1 MMSTNE
7 INFLY
12 KLLLTNRQILS
23 RKAFV
28 NNSSANEKW
37 SKAEVLKIIQSGGFL
52 GRLLRPLKKV
62 GLPLMKNVPAPL
74 AKSVLVPLGLT
85 GAASAADARKKTSG
99 TYGWRTTTLILSN
112 EEMKEIMEKDK
123 SLEDPGLLI
132 KVVLRQLKINKEVDF
147 LEWY

>member
-28 NNSSANEKW
+28 NNSKS
-37 SKAEVLKIIQSGGFL
+37 EVLKIIQSGGFL

-62 GLPLMKNVPAPL
+62 GLLLMKNVPTPL

-85 GAASAADARKKTSG
+85 RAASAADARKKH
-99 TYGWRTTTLILSN
+99 LELMV
-112 EEMKEIMEKDK
+112 EEQQ
-123 SLEDPGLLI
+123 
-132 KVVLRQLKINKEVDF
+132 R
-147 LEWY
+147 

>member
-28 NNSSANEKW
+28 NNSKS
-37 SKAEVLKIIQSGGFL
+37 EVLKIIQSGGFL

-62 GLPLMKNVPAPL
+62 GLLLMKNVPTPL
-74 AKSVLVPLGLT
+74 TKSVLVPLGLT
-85 GAASAADARKKTSG
+85 RAASAADARKKH
-99 TYGWRTTTLILSN
+99 LELMV
-112 EEMKEIMEKDK
+112 EEQQ
-123 SLEDPGLLI
+123 
-132 KVVLRQLKINKEVDF
+132 R
-147 LEWY
+147 

>member
-28 NNSSANEKW
+28 NNSKS
-37 SKAEVLKIIQSGGFL
+37 EVFKIIQSGGFL

-62 GLPLMKNVPAPL
+62 GLLLMKNIPTPL

-85 GAASAADARKKTSG
+85 RAASAADARKKH
-99 TYGWRTTTLILSN
+99 LELMV
-112 EEMKEIMEKDK
+112 EEQQ
-123 SLEDPGLLI
+123 
-132 KVVLRQLKINKEVDF
+132 R
-147 LEWY
+147 